1 MRGVFF
7 GRESEVNEILDRMRG
22 PEGRF
27 IIISGGS
34 GTGKSS
40 LVDAGMLP
48 RVEESGLPGMA
59 RCVCKRMVPS
69 QGNHPFDALMRVLHS
84 EAERAGIDP
93 FETGQRLLSEPS
105 ICSELLRTIISQ
117 GMSADGLVLF
127 LDQMEELF
135 TGQTKERTATFI
147 SALYGVVNEVPLRVI
162 GTIRSDFLHYCHEHD
177 DLLKV
182 LRGSGHYPLG
192 RVENYVIADIIVKP
206 AQCAGLSISEGLM
219 RRLIRDT
226 GSEPGS
232 LPLLAFALEQLFK
245 KRSDSVLSEDVYAEL
260 GGIAGAVGAHVNT
273 VEDRLAKEF
282 GADANTWL
290 PKIFPSLV
298 VVNIDGQPT
307 RRRALKKTLAS
318 DLQPIVDYLS
328 RERLLSAE
336 GEGPQSTGSVAHE
349 KLFETWPALT
359 RWVAEK
365 PRRFLCPALG
375 RD

>member
-1 MRGVFF
+1 MNVKAILAAKKRNLGGDIVSIEPTANLAAAAKSLSAHRIGAVLIRGAA
-7 GRESEVNEILDRMRG
+7 GRLAGILSERDIVRALSEHGADALALPVGQVMTREVTTCGEDD
-22 PEGRF
+22 
-27 IIISGGS
+27 SVAS
-34 GTGKSS
+34 TGKSS

-219 RRLIRDT
+219 RRLIR
-226 GSEPGS
+226 
-232 LPLLAFALEQLFK
+232 
-245 KRSDSVLSEDVYAEL
+245 Y
-260 GGIAGAVGAHVNT
+260 
-273 VEDRLAKEF
+273 RLR
-282 GADANTWL
+282 
-290 PKIFPSLV
+290 
-298 VVNIDGQPT
+298 T
-307 RRRALKKTLAS
+307 R
-318 DLQPIVDYLS
+318 
-328 RERLLSAE
+328 
-336 GEGPQSTGSVAHE
+336 
-349 KLFETWPALT
+349 
-359 RWVAEK
+359 
-365 PRRFLCPALG
+365 
-375 RD
+375 

>member
-1 MRGVFF
+1 MRTVSKTWDIEKDGSPYPGLMHFTRKYAGVFF

-127 LDQMEELF
+127 LNQMEELF
-135 TGQTKERTATFI
+135 TGQTK
-147 SALYGVVNEVPLRVI
+147 SAPQLL
-162 GTIRSDFLHYCHEHD
+162 SLHC
-177 DLLKV
+177 
-182 LRGSGHYPLG
+182 
-192 RVENYVIADIIVKP
+192 
-206 AQCAGLSISEGLM
+206 
-219 RRLIRDT
+219 T
-226 GSEPGS
+226 GS
-232 LPLLAFALEQLFK
+232 
-245 KRSDSVLSEDVYAEL
+245 
-260 GGIAGAVGAHVNT
+260 
-273 VEDRLAKEF
+273 
-282 GADANTWL
+282 
-290 PKIFPSLV
+290 
-298 VVNIDGQPT
+298 
-307 RRRALKKTLAS
+307 
-318 DLQPIVDYLS
+318 
-328 RERLLSAE
+328 
-336 GEGPQSTGSVAHE
+336 
-349 KLFETWPALT
+349 
-359 RWVAEK
+359 
-365 PRRFLCPALG
+365 
-375 RD
+375 